1 MDAAKLGR
9 FIAETRKARGMTQAQ
24 LGARLYVTDK
34 TVSKWERGAG
44 FPDIRTLEPL
54 AEALEVSLVDL
65 MRGERTETESI
76 PVETAEAMLTET
88 LALTRERRPV
98 EYLLG
103 WGAVAAFGV
112 AVLLLLL
119 LLLTNG
125 KIVAYS
131 VTSLCLGLGAWL
143 IPLLSLTWVD
153 PGALGSFWAACLW
166 QLPRWRRSFSKFA
179 ITSDWETGPPWRIPS
194 MLWHELVDL
203 VKINDYLAGGRRG
216 RSVPLH
222 SGDNRLLLLG
232 CRARTGFGGLRRF
245 FRRGGFQGR
254 GLLHWRGIFHRRI
267 TGAILAR
274 GLRACFQLVICHSL
288 TSLNFSVLHKN

>member
-143 IPLLSLTWVD
+143 IPLLS
-153 PGALGSFWAACLW
+153 PGPL
-166 QLPRWRRSFSKFA
+166 
-179 ITSDWETGPPWRIPS
+179 
-194 MLWHELVDL
+194 
-203 VKINDYLAGGRRG
+203 G
-216 RSVPLH
+216 RSVQLV
-222 SGDNRLLLLG
+222 SGSCRGGGAVLPNSRSRPNGRLVLPGGYHRCFGLGSASVFG
-232 CRARTGFGGLRRF
+232 CRCAAE
-245 FRRGGFQGR
+245 
-254 GLLHWRGIFHRRI
+254 RI
-267 TGAILAR
+267 VCSA
-274 GLRACFQLVICHSL
+274 
-288 TSLNFSVLHKN
+288 

>member
-103 WGAVAAFGV
+103 WSAVAAFGV

-143 IPLLSLTWVD
+143 IPLLSLTWGRPRGPWAV
-153 PGALGSFWAACLW
+153 LGSLSLAAAAVAAQFFQIRDHVRLG
-166 QLPRWRRSFSKFA
+166 
-179 ITSDWETGPPWRIPS
+179 DWSSLEDTI
-194 MLWHELVDL
+194 DA
-203 VKINDYLAGGRRG
+203 LAWVVLLFLAAAVLLNVL
-216 RSVPLH
+216 SV
-222 SGDNRLLLLG
+222 LLEH
-232 CRARTGFGGLRRF
+232 RARCTPRSLDRSRR
-245 FRRGGFQGR
+245 
-254 GLLHWRGIFHRRI
+254 
-267 TGAILAR
+267 
-274 GLRACFQLVICHSL
+274 CS
-288 TSLNFSVLHKN
+288 

>member
-143 IPLLSLTWVD
+143 IPLLSLTWGRPRGPWAV
-153 PGALGSFWAACLW
+153 LGSLSLAAAAVAAQFLQIRDHVRLEDWSALEDTIDALAWVVLLFLAAAVLLNVLSVLLEHRARCT
-166 QLPRWRRSFSKFA
+166 PRSLDR
-179 ITSDWETGPPWRIPS
+179 
-194 MLWHELVDL
+194 
-203 VKINDYLAGGRRG
+203 GRR
-216 RSVPLH
+216 
-222 SGDNRLLLLG
+222 
-232 CRARTGFGGLRRF
+232 
-245 FRRGGFQGR
+245 
-254 GLLHWRGIFHRRI
+254 
-267 TGAILAR
+267 
-274 GLRACFQLVICHSL
+274 CF
-288 TSLNFSVLHKN
+288 

>member
-98 EYLLG
+98 
-103 WGAVAAFGV
+103 
-112 AVLLLLL
+112 
-119 LLLTNG
+119 
-125 KIVAYS
+125 
-131 VTSLCLGLGAWL
+131 
-143 IPLLSLTWVD
+143 
-153 PGALGSFWAACLW
+153 
-166 QLPRWRRSFSKFA
+166 
-179 ITSDWETGPPWRIPS
+179 
-194 MLWHELVDL
+194 
-203 VKINDYLAGGRRG
+203 
-216 RSVPLH
+216 
-222 SGDNRLLLLG
+222 
-232 CRARTGFGGLRRF
+232 
-245 FRRGGFQGR
+245 
-254 GLLHWRGIFHRRI
+254 
-267 TGAILAR
+267 
-274 GLRACFQLVICHSL
+274 
-288 TSLNFSVLHKN
+288 

>member
-103 WGAVAAFGV
+103 WGRAVFLVCLTTAYPTPTGV
-112 AVLLLLL
+112 FLAPPRAGELAQ
-119 LLLTNG
+119 G
-125 KIVAYS
+125 AKRP
-131 VTSLCLGLGAWL
+131 VTERAKS
-143 IPLLSLTWVD
+143 
-153 PGALGSFWAACLW
+153 
-166 QLPRWRRSFSKFA
+166 WRRSA
-179 ITSDWETGPPWRIPS
+179 
-194 MLWHELVDL
+194 
-203 VKINDYLAGGRRG
+203 
-216 RSVPLH
+216 
-222 SGDNRLLLLG
+222 
-232 CRARTGFGGLRRF
+232 
-245 FRRGGFQGR
+245 
-254 GLLHWRGIFHRRI
+254 
-267 TGAILAR
+267 
-274 GLRACFQLVICHSL
+274 
-288 TSLNFSVLHKN
+288 

>member
-1 MDAAKLGR
+1 MR
-9 FIAETRKARGMTQAQ
+9 PWTRQNWDGLFTLDRVLGMTQAQ

-103 WGAVAAFGV
+103 WGSVAAFGV

-131 VTSLCLGLGAWL
+131 VTSLCLGLGGLADTAAVPDL
-143 IPLLSLTWVD
+143 GQTPGPLGRSGQPVSGSCRGG
-153 PGALGSFWAACLW
+153 GAV
-166 QLPRWRRSFSKFA
+166 LPNSRSRPNGG
-179 ITSDWETGPPWRIPS
+179 TGPPWRIPS
-194 MLWHELVDL
+194 MLWP
-203 VKINDYLAGGRRG
+203 G
-216 RSVPLH
+216 
-222 SGDNRLLLLG
+222 
-232 CRARTGFGGLRRF
+232 
-245 FRRGGFQGR
+245 
-254 GLLHWRGIFHRRI
+254 
-267 TGAILAR
+267 
-274 GLRACFQLVICHSL
+274 
-288 TSLNFSVLHKN
+288 